1 MLSFVD
7 GKLQFIKAVRDAA
20 SASGTSSPH
29 STEEAPTLS
38 IVEYEV
44 PLPNGQVLTFLDTPG
59 FDGYQAGS
67 GSARETEEILQAL
80 EDQLAAKGTKTV
92 SHVFAF
98 FNPDDM
104 TTTELKGRARRT
116 FERLFPTSKV
126 ICITTR
132 WDQIDNEE
140 GLPLTVE
147 EARRKEENLYT
158 TSEGFLGYLLDDRK
172 QGDLRFRSGL
182 PVEAYST
189 PQDII
194 LKLFS
199 EPGSD
204 TSLEEKLEAVTK
216 ERDEIA
222 SKYNLLLQEKG
233 DAAPTPTTNNPAP
246 GPKHSCD
253 DSTTGPKEDLRTRR
267 TRRQRLLDT
276 ISKFSS
282 QVLELVAELDREA
295 LDSAD
300 ELKAIHANFEAASTA
315 KKEAEARFTEALE
328 NVKAVVGE
336 YRKLQGEHDFLKEQ
350 EKTLTTE
357 LDGLQS
363 MGGQSPVRAVPGQ
376 QQRLAG
382 RLKRTQ
388 GELRDTEDW
397 MAMTEGDYQK
407 GCQQVE
413 GAAAEIEKLKRIEQ
427 GRERELKEWLTP
439 ESEWFAKERDNFATL
454 HQSVS
459 AELDIMREGLKDSW
473 EAGLGGN
480 AVFLAGLGGYAVDPA
495 MVETPGTWAPV
506 IESLYESQVVLALS
520 KEMVKFHSAVLERLK
535 TQEENAFR
543 EWKKGVEDTFG
554 RRTPY
559 SGFRKSSLPQLIPS
573 SITPGNSPLDP
584 ASLQS
589 EPDIPQELPPFPP
602 PLEGHDG
609 AVTSVKFSWDGKRL
623 ISGALDN
630 TVRVWDAS
638 SGKEQNVL
646 RGHSGSVTSV
656 AISGDGSCIVS
667 GSEDKTVRLWHG
679 KTGAVQRVLVGHSGA
694 VKAVAVLWDGS
705 RICSGSDDRTARV
718 WDGSTGDVLY
728 ILEGHSERVISVAF
742 SRDGT
747 RIATGGWDNTVRLWS
762 PASGNVHKGHVL
774 EGHTSGIPSLEFS
787 MDGKQIVSGSY
798 DNTARLWDVLT
809 GKTQRVLEGHKGLV
823 TSVAMS
829 QDGTRIVSG
838 SYDNTLRV
846 WDALTG
852 TVQRVLAGHSNVVWS
867 VAFSP
872 DGRRVA
878 SGAFDNTIRVWDPRT
893 SESLSP
899 GI

>member
-1 MLSFVD
+1 MSDDSKGHTIALI
-7 GKLQFIKAVRDAA
+7 GKSDSGKTTFIQAVRNAA
-20 SASGTSSPH
+20 SASGTSSSH

-80 EDQLAAKGTKTV
+80 EDQLAAKGIRTV
-92 SHVFAF
+92 SHVLAF

-104 TTTELKGRARRT
+104 TTTEFKGRARRT
-116 FERLFPTSKV
+116 FERLFPTSKITCV
-126 ICITTR
+126 TTR
-132 WDQIDNEE
+132 WDQIDNGE

-147 EARRKEENLYT
+147 EARRKEENLYASRT
-158 TSEGFLGYLLDDRK
+158 TGEGFLGYLLDDRK

-199 EPGSD
+199 EPASD
-204 TSLEEKLEAVTK
+204 TNLEEKLAAVTK

-222 SKYNLLLQEKG
+222 SRYNLLLQEKG
-233 DAAPTPTTNNPAP
+233 DAAPTPTTNNPDP
-246 GPKHSCD
+246 GPKDSCD

-407 GCQQVE
+407 GCQQVG

-506 IESLYESQVVLALS
+506 IESLYESQVALALS
-520 KEMVKFHSAVLERLK
+520 KEMVK
-535 TQEENAFR
+535 
-543 EWKKGVEDTFG
+543 
-554 RRTPY
+554 
-559 SGFRKSSLPQLIPS
+559 
-573 SITPGNSPLDP
+573 
-584 ASLQS
+584 
-589 EPDIPQELPPFPP
+589 
-602 PLEGHDG
+602 
-609 AVTSVKFSWDGKRL
+609 
-623 ISGALDN
+623 
-630 TVRVWDAS
+630 
-638 SGKEQNVL
+638 
-646 RGHSGSVTSV
+646 
-656 AISGDGSCIVS
+656 
-667 GSEDKTVRLWHG
+667 
-679 KTGAVQRVLVGHSGA
+679 
-694 VKAVAVLWDGS
+694 
-705 RICSGSDDRTARV
+705 
-718 WDGSTGDVLY
+718 
-728 ILEGHSERVISVAF
+728 
-742 SRDGT
+742 
-747 RIATGGWDNTVRLWS
+747 
-762 PASGNVHKGHVL
+762 
-774 EGHTSGIPSLEFS
+774 
-787 MDGKQIVSGSY
+787 
-798 DNTARLWDVLT
+798 
-809 GKTQRVLEGHKGLV
+809 
-823 TSVAMS
+823 
-829 QDGTRIVSG
+829 
-838 SYDNTLRV
+838 
-846 WDALTG
+846 
-852 TVQRVLAGHSNVVWS
+852 
-867 VAFSP
+867 
-872 DGRRVA
+872 
-878 SGAFDNTIRVWDPRT
+878 
-893 SESLSP
+893 
-899 GI
+899 